1 MFKIVC
7 MCSCSTC
14 VVYSF
19 CYYYIVIIFILG
31 SMYRLFRE
39 TFSPSYLSC
48 NASHNVCGLMRT
60 RCVSFPTS
68 TKVRL
73 LESNISC
80 LDTFVH
86 IHMFIILLCVLSII
100 ISILVNFLV
109 IIWYRR
115 CRVLEE
121 VWQSED
127 TERLQT
133 VV

>member
-1 MFKIVC
+1 
-7 MCSCSTC
+7 
-14 VVYSF
+14 
-19 CYYYIVIIFILG
+19 
-31 SMYRLFRE
+31 
-39 TFSPSYLSC
+39 
-48 NASHNVCGLMRT
+48 MRT

-86 IHMFIILLCVLSII
+86 IRMFIILLCVLSII